1 MTLKLE
7 DVSVTYGRN
16 LLALQNVNIEVPK
29 QSIVALLG
37 ANGAGKSTTL
47 RAISRNL
54 RRHSARMSSG
64 TISFDGEDIS
74 KMSVSSVIARGIV
87 QVPEGRRIF
96 GRLSVEENLRL
107 GGMRRNRN
115 EVKTSLDEVY
125 DIFPRLGERR
135 KQQGL
140 LLSGGEQ
147 QMLAI
152 GRGLMAAPK
161 VLMLDEPSLGLAPI
175 VVEQIAEIITSINKT
190 GVSILLI
197 EQNANMALN
206 LSDQAYVLELG
217 KVSLSG
223 KSSDL
228 AKTDQ
233 VKDLYL
239 GHSGGEEAL
248 EETTT
253 LGALHKTLKP
263 WEGNRG

>member
-1 MTLKLE
+1 MALE
-7 DVSVTYGRN
+7 LHDVSVTYGRN
-16 LLALQNVNIEVPK
+16 LLALTHIDLTVPDN
-29 QSIVALLG
+29 SVVALLG

-54 RRHSARMSSG
+54 KRHSARMSSG
-64 TISFDGEDIS
+64 RIVFDGEDIS
-74 KMSVSSVIARGIV
+74 KLSVSAVVSRGIV

-107 GGMRRNRN
+107 GGMRRRGREVRN
-115 EVKTSLDEVY
+115 ALDEVY
-125 DIFPRLGERR
+125 DLFPRLGERR

-175 VVEQIAEIITSINKT
+175 IVEQIADIITTIRES

-197 EQNANMALN
+197 EQNANMAL
-206 LSDQAYVLELG
+206 SVSSTAYVLELG
-217 KVSLSG
+217 KVSLHG
-223 KSSDL
+223 SSAEL
-228 AKTDQ
+228 SSTDEIRH
-233 VKDLYL
+233 LYL
-239 GHSGGEEAL
+239 GHSGGSESL

-253 LGALHKTLKP
+253 VPAVLKTLEP
-263 WEGNRG
+263 WEAAR